1 MNLLCQQKLD
11 ITNRGAVRER
21 IVPPVDVLINAAA
34 YTGVDRAESEL
45 EIARRVNAVA
55 AGLLVSRYAALNI
68 PMMHL
73 STDYVFG
80 GKADSLSVR
89 SVEHVT
95 RHGDHQVWGTYHYCG
110 QPATTWFH
118 FARRIFEAA
127 RKLRVAVPRL
137 KPLTA
142 SEDPDRTRRAAYSAP
157 DCSKIARTFGIEI
170 PSWAARLAETISA
183 LVRARAVK

>member
-1 MNLLCQQKLD
+1 MNLLFHQKLD
-11 ITNRGAVRER
+11 NTNRGAVRER
-21 IVPPVDVLINAAA
+21 IVPPVDVLINAPA
-34 YTGVDRAESEL
+34 YTGVDRVESKL
-45 EIARRVNAVA
+45 EIARRVSAVGG
-55 AGLLVSRYAALNI
+55 GLLVGRYAALNI

-95 RHGDHQVWGTYHYCG
+95 RHGDPQVWGTYHYCG

-127 RKLRVAVPRL
+127 RKLRGAVTRL
-137 KPLTA
+137 KPRTA
-142 SEDPDRTRRAAYSAP
+142 SEYPVESDTRCTRHQTVLKSLERWALKSRLGPHGWQKQLAP
-157 DCSKIARTFGIEI
+157 WFVQER
-170 PSWAARLAETISA
+170 
-183 LVRARAVK
+183 